1 MKRFV
6 IDNDTGVDDAQAILL
21 AFGQKDVQIEALTTV
36 CGNVGVDKTTAN
48 VLKVLDVA
56 GKDVPVYAG
65 CARPMISQPFH
76 AAYVHGEDGLGD
88 AGIPASKR
96 KAEKKHAVRALIDI
110 ASEAPGEI
118 GLIALGPLTNLAT
131 AVLLDPELPAKFK
144 DLTIMGGAVH
154 GHGNTNI
161 TAEFNIYAD
170 PEAARI
176 VFDRWPKI
184 RVLSWETTMGHV
196 ISKQDIDRFFAMNT
210 AKSNFVKS
218 ITQPTLKF
226 IKTAMHQEMLF
237 AADGLATAVAI
248 DPSIISNKED
258 HYMSVELCGEKSRGM
273 TYVDWFNLGDK
284 PANAEIVLE
293 INQPRFIK
301 MMEAG
306 LK

>member
-6 IDNDTGVDDAQAILL
+6 IDNDAGVDDAQAILL
-21 AFGQKDVQIEALTTV
+21 AFGQKDVQIEAFTTV

-48 VLKVLDVA
+48 VLKILDLVNQ
-56 GKDVPVYAG
+56 DVPVYPG
-65 CARPMISQPFH
+65 CARPMISEPFH

-96 KAEKKHAVRALIDI
+96 KAEKKHAAQALIDI
-110 ASEAPGEI
+110 ASESPGEI

-131 AVLLDPELPAKFK
+131 AALLDPELPMKFK
-144 DLTIMGGAVH
+144 DLTIMGVAVH

-196 ISKQDIDRFFAMNT
+196 ISKQDLDRLLALNT

-218 ITQPTLKF
+218 ITQQTLKF
-226 IKTAMHQEMLF
+226 IKDAMHQEMLF
-237 AADGLATAVAI
+237 AADGLAAAVAI
-248 DPSIISNKED
+248 NPDIISQKEE
-258 HYMSVELCGEKSRGM
+258 HNMSVELCGEKSRGM
-273 TYVDWFNLGDK
+273 TYVDWFDFSGK
-284 PANAEIVLE
+284 PANAEIILE